1 MSDVGT
7 SNKNI
12 EPCDICCTV
21 IPDAEK
27 LREKTKSGNRLRIK
41 NDENGI
47 IISDLKSTEVR
58 YNKEDGCY
66 VRITDNGET
75 SKSKPVSKQKIDY
88 YLKQKTKNK
97 EDNYITK
104 E

>member
-1 MSDVGT
+1 MSDVQET
-7 SNKNI
+7 SKNL
-12 EPCDICCTV
+12 EICSAV
-21 IPDAEK
+21 IPDAANVQ
-27 LREKTKSGNRLRIK
+27 KTKSGNRLRIK

-58 YNKEDGCY
+58 YKKEDGCY

-88 YLKQKTKNK
+88 YLKTENRKQGR
-97 EDNYITK
+97 
-104 E
+104 